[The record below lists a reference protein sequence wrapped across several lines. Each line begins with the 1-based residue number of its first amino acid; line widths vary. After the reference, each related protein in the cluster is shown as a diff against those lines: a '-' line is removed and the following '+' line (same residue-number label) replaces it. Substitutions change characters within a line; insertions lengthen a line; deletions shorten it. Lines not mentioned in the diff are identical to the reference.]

1 MNAIFNSLN
10 KDDQETAQDAAQ
22 DEKSDRNP
30 LAAKLI
36 RELKKKYLQ
45 VLETISQVY

>member
-10 KDDQETAQDAAQ
+10 KDDQETAQDAVQ
-22 DEKSDRNP
+22 DKKSNRNP
-30 LAAKLI
+30 LTAKLI

-45 VLETISQVY
+45 VLETTSQAY

>member
-10 KDDQETAQDAAQ
+10 KDDQETAQDATQ
-22 DEKSDRNP
+22 DKKSNENP

-36 RELKKKYLQ
+36 RELKKKYLR
-45 VLETISQVY
+45 VLKTTF

>member
-10 KDDQETAQDAAQ
+10 EDDQETAQDAAQ
-22 DEKSDRNP
+22 DKKSNSNL

-36 RELKKKYLQ
+36 RELKKKYL
-45 VLETISQVY
+45 